1 MDLELNEESAICW
14 RLAEDGG
21 IGESPHIDIDGTNEQ
36 NKQFEENETT
46 QRQTER
52 FLGSQPARITEA
64 PNLVAIPSVAV
75 FF

>member
-1 MDLELNEESAICW
+1 MTNIHDVQRVTVVWMSEILLC
-14 RLAEDGG
+14 
-21 IGESPHIDIDGTNEQ
+21 ESPQIDIDGTNEQ
-36 NKQFEENETT
+36 NKQFEESETA